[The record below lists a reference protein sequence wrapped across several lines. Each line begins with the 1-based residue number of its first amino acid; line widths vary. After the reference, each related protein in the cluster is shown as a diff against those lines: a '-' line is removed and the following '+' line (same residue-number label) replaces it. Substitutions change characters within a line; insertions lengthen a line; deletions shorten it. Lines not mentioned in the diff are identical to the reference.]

1 MADKDRLTKEKVEHS
16 GLIDFK
22 AFYSFAHSWLEE
34 EGYDVEEEKY
44 SETVAGNSRNIS
56 IKWKAT
62 KTISDYF
69 KNEMKVEFEVKEL
82 VDVEVEIDGKKK
94 KMNKGKVSV
103 DIKGDLVKDP
113 ESKWDVTPFYRFLRD
128 LYGKYIIPGR
138 TSSMEGALVGNVI
151 ALKEEIKSFL
161 E

>member
-1 MADKDRLTKEKVEHS
+1 
-16 GLIDFK
+16 
-22 AFYSFAHSWLEE
+22 
-34 EGYDVEEEKY
+34 
-44 SETVAGNSRNIS
+44 
-56 IKWKAT
+56 
-62 KTISDYF
+62 
-69 KNEMKVEFEVKEL
+69 MKVEFEVKEL

-138 TSSMEGALVGNVI
+138 TSSTSPRGPPEGAWALSERRNPGSRHTHPGPAGPGLLLPGAVGCT
-151 ALKEEIKSFL
+151 KRD
-161 E
+161 